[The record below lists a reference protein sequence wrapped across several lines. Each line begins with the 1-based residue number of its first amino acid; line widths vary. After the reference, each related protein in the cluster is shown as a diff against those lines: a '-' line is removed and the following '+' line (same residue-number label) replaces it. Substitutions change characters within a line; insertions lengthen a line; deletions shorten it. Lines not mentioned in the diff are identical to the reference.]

1 MLGELI
7 INGLKVGLDRKSIK
21 NLHLS
26 VYPPDGRVHVSA
38 PISCSDERIK
48 MYVLEKWV
56 WISEK
61 RRTVGEY
68 ARQNAREYVSG
79 EAHYF
84 KGRLYRLRVDEDANA
99 RQGVHIEGDYLVL
112 NVRPNS
118 SCAHRAAVL
127 SAWYKGQLTTLVK
140 ECIGKWEEMLGVK
153 LAAFEIRSMSAK
165 WGTCSKAKSKAIFNV
180 ELAKKPPVC
189 VEYVVAHELA
199 HLIERTHNADFRAIL
214 DCHFPDWR
222 SIKDSLN
229 HFPV

>member
-1 MLGELI
+1 MLEALT
-7 INGLKVGLDRKSIK
+7 INGLQVGVERKPIK

-26 VYPPDGRVHVSA
+26 VYPPDGRVHLSVPA
-38 PISCSDERIK
+38 GCTDERIK

-61 RRTVGEY
+61 RRAVGEY
-68 ARQNAREYVSG
+68 SRQNAREYVSG

-84 KGRLYRLRVDEDANA
+84 KGGLYRLRVDEDVDA
-99 RQGVHIEGDYLVL
+99 RQGVYIEGDYLVL
-112 NVRPNS
+112 NVRHNS
-118 SCAHRAAVL
+118 SCSHRAEVL
-127 SAWYKGQLTTLVK
+127 SAWYKEQLTPLV
-140 ECIGKWEEMLGVK
+140 EEYIAKWEEVFGVK
-153 LAAFEIRSMSAK
+153 LSSFEIRSMSAK

-180 ELAKKPPVC
+180 ELAKKPPAC

-214 DCHFPDWR
+214 DRYFPDWR
-222 SIKDSLN
+222 AIKDSLN